1 MQLQPLKELRRFWMK
16 VKVRPFAGFRNILG
30 KEIDVDLTEGAIVDD
45 LLKQLCNKYEGLRA
59 RLFDENGMKE
69 DVNILVN
76 GKNIASLKGTQT
88 ELKDGD
94 EVVLFPAAI
103 GG

>member
-1 MQLQPLKELRRFWMK
+1 MR
-16 VKVRPFAGFRNILG
+16 VKIRPFAGFRNILG
-30 KEIDVDLTEGAIVDD
+30 KEITVDLIEGAVVDD
-45 LLKQLCNKYEGLRA
+45 LLQLLCSKHEGLRA
-59 RLFDENGMKE
+59 MLFDEKGLKE

-76 GKNIASLKGTQT
+76 GKNIASLKGTRT
-88 ELKDGD
+88 ELRDED

>member
-1 MQLQPLKELRRFWMK
+1 MK
-16 VKVRPFAGFRNILG
+16 VKVRPFAGFRNMLG
-30 KEIDVDLTEGAIVDD
+30 KEINADLIEGAVVDD
-45 LLKQLCNKYEGLRA
+45 LLQQLCNRYEGLRT
-59 RLFDENGMKE
+59 RLFDEQGLKE

-76 GKNIASLKGTQT
+76 GKNIASQKGIQT

>member
-1 MQLQPLKELRRFWMK
+1 MR

-30 KEIDVDLTEGAIVDD
+30 KEVNVDLNKGSSVED
-45 LLKQLCNKYEGLRA
+45 LLRMLCSEHEGLKA
-59 RLFDENGMKE
+59 RLFDDEGLKE

-76 GKNIASLKGTQT
+76 GKNIASLNGIKI

-94 EVVLFPAAI
+94 EVVLLSAAI